1 MTLEKYVETNPK
13 GFYLMIYR
21 GYDGPGERK
30 VSLQDLMANE
40 KKWQFYKDRLV
51 GAVDSIDPPDGYYQ
65 ARLLTLERG
74 FDLWCKEST

>member
-1 MTLEKYVETNPK
+1 MTLENYVETTPK

-40 KKWQFYKDRLV
+40 KKWDLYKKMLV
-51 GAVDSIDPPDGYYQ
+51 GAVDSIEPPDGYTQ
-65 ARLLTLERG
+65 ARLLYIERG
-74 FDLWCKEST
+74 FYIWCKDST

>member
-1 MTLEKYVETNPK
+1 MTLKKYVETTPK

-40 KKWQFYKDRLV
+40 KKWQLYKNRLV

-74 FDLWCKEST
+74 FDLWCKDRT